1 MEKGELVDI
10 NFYNNKAE
18 NDRIRFKKQ
27 LKEFNK
33 FGYYTRP
40 NNKNN
45 ENNNDFREE
54 SKKRKK
60 KRSSIINNKWTK
72 RNGRPTQKKRIAEV
86 EASLSKSIENKKM
99 N

>member
-40 NNKNN
+40 NDKNN
-45 ENNNDFREE
+45 ENNNNFWEE
-54 SKKRKK
+54 SKIRKK
-60 KRSSIINNKWTK
+60 KRSSIINNKRTK
-72 RNGRPTQKKRIAEV
+72 RNGRSIQKKELQKV
-86 EASLSKSIENKKM
+86 KLLCLKV
-99 N
+99 